1 MQIMM
6 VRNPYGTDAE
16 LRMIT
21 NEDCDQATAVNAEV
35 MVAVSGQHSCLVLS
49 VVTTGLSFALLE

>member
-1 MQIMM
+1 M
-6 VRNPYGTDAE
+6 PDGTDAE